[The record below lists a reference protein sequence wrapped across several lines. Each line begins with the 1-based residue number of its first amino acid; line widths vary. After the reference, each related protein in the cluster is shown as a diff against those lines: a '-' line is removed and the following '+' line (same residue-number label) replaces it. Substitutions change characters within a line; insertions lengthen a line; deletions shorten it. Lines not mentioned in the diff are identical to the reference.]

1 MLHYTLLH
9 KRNNHISF
17 PVELNTSTGYRLSAV
32 VNHHGGG
39 IGGGHY
45 TSFVRRGDQWWLCD
59 DYSIYKATEDQVL
72 SSEAY
77 LLFYERE

>member
-1 MLHYTLLH
+1 
-9 KRNNHISF
+9 
-17 PVELNTSTGYRLSAV
+17 